1 MQQPAEQQ
9 PAAQQ
14 PAEQT
19 PAPTS
24 SGQTYTVQS
33 GDTLGKIAKRYG
45 TTVEDLVR
53 LNGIQDE
60 NVIGVD
66 QVLNIPNGQYTS
78 SGQSYTVQSG
88 DTLGK
93 IAARYGTTVEAIAT
107 LNGIQDANVI
117 GVDQVLILP
126 GNEQGN

>member
-1 MQQPAEQQ
+1 MFCFC
-9 PAAQQ
+9 
-14 PAEQT
+14 
-19 PAPTS
+19 S
-24 SGQTYTVQS
+24 SLIQCFLFYL
-33 GDTLGKIAKRYG
+33 DYG
-45 TTVEDLVR
+45 IRTQF
-53 LNGIQDE
+53 GI
-60 NVIGVD
+60 
-66 QVLNIPNGQYTS
+66 
-78 SGQSYTVQSG
+78 G

>member
-1 MQQPAEQQ
+1 M
-9 PAAQQ
+9 
-14 PAEQT
+14 
-19 PAPTS
+19 
-24 SGQTYTVQS
+24 
-33 GDTLGKIAKRYG
+33 
-45 TTVEDLVR
+45 VR

-117 GVDQVLILP
+117 GVNQVLILP